1 MAATAVYGGAA
12 IRRLTKLAVA
22 ISLGNLSHINPEKT
36 AVQNLPGRVG
46 EHPFFSLNPARNRR
60 NLSRNY

>member
-22 ISLGNLSHINPEKT
+22 ISLGNLSHINPEKNSRSKS
-36 AVQNLPGRVG
+36 AGQGRRAS
-46 EHPFFSLNPARNRR
+46 FF
-60 NLSRNY
+60 